1 MWLDVFKW
9 PEMIKY
15 KKERDDQFAGTEG
28 RFDMKLA
35 SFWCGDSITVIPNGH
50 GEALCHTLCHIV
62 YISLRLCHID
72 YVAYSHC
79 GQSDLKLELKPI

>member
-1 MWLDVFKW
+1 MGNTQKNMWLDVFKW

-35 SFWCGDSITVIPNGH
+35 SFWDRDT
-50 GEALCHTLCHIV
+50 
-62 YISLRLCHID
+62 
-72 YVAYSHC
+72 
-79 GQSDLKLELKPI
+79 Q